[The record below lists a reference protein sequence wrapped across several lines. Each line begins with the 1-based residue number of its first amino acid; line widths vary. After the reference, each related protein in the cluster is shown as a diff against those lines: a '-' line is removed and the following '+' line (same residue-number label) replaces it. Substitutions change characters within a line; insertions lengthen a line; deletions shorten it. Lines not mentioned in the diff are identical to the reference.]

1 VAAETVNAKYVFLDI
16 VEYSKG
22 RTIEAQSH
30 IVDVLNEVIRE
41 ALEASLIPS
50 EQVILLPTGDGV
62 GIVLVEAGKPYDVD
76 VRLALEI
83 LERLDARNAAQ
94 QDRQRRFQVRIGV
107 NENIDNLVTDING
120 RRNVTGLGINHAQRI
135 MGMGDGGNVMVGP
148 VVAERLSQRDQYVG
162 RLRELKMQ
170 VKHGIELRVCQ
181 LVDSSIPY
189 LNSYEPSTLR
199 EDSLERLPK
208 LLACYMALL
217 VKHNLFVRSHLA
229 PRQAVAMVAM
239 FAVMALDVVEPLPQ
253 KKGRGKTTRVPEGL
267 GDDPARALEYYEQ
280 IDVWVL
286 ESFLRSF
293 VAANIEPDWA
303 HLFEGKEKCL
313 LVSEEGRRVVAR
325 DWPSVVQAMGIA
337 DRV

>member
-1 VAAETVNAKYVFLDI
+1 MPAETVNAKYVFLDV

-41 ALEASLIPS
+41 ALEAALIPS

-76 VRLALEI
+76 VRLALE
-83 LERLDARNAAQ
+83 LLQRLDQRNAGQ
-94 QDRQRRFQVRIGV
+94 QDRQRRFQVRIGI

-135 MGMGDGGNVMVGP
+135 MGMGDGGNVLVGP
-148 VVAERLSQRDQYVG
+148 VVAERLTQRDQYVG
-162 RLRELKMQ
+162 RLRELKME
-170 VKHGIELRVCQ
+170 VKHGVLLRVCQ

-189 LNSYEPSTLR
+189 LNSYEPATLR
-199 EDSLERLPK
+199 EDSLERMPK
-208 LLACYMALL
+208 LLAWYMGLL

-229 PRQAVAMVAM
+229 PRQAVAMVPM
-239 FAVMALDVVEPLPQ
+239 FAVMALDAVEPLPQ
-253 KKGRGKTTRVPEGL
+253 KKGKPAVTRLPEGMA
-267 GDDPARALEYYEQ
+267 DDLPRALEYYEA

-286 ESFLRSF
+286 EAFLRTF
-293 VAANIEPDWA
+293 VAAHIEPDWS

-313 LVSEEGRRVVAR
+313 LVSDEGRRVVAR
-325 DWPSVVQAMGIA
+325 DWPAVVQGLGIA